1 MKPEMEKLIR
11 AQTEARLARLGELD
25 GRQRTA
31 LIELLI
37 EDFFV
42 TLRRTLAKW
51 ATLTGQSA
59 QIDTG
64 YIAQHMASVTLGI
77 PGQGFK
83 GKGLDLVDE
92 SEVKSA
98 ALLGGVDRPRW
109 NHDLGT
115 LASDTDRERRG
126 LPPKWAS
133 YLTSPHVFYVLFDPV
148 HNEQLDRH
156 GRELRVRAWC
166 LDAQRDDAWRDL
178 LISFI
183 ENRSPG
189 QFNLQLHPPVAYDD
203 DIVVN
208 MLGNLDMADVKVFEA
223 RFIVPSDPLK
233 PLDGITWVKPLPD
246 SVLPVEGRTRGSPY
260 EKGLHPSRL
269 EGAAEAG
276 ELKAL
281 DELFPGLGLEGAIET
296 ADPTSA
302 LKDDA

>member
-1 MKPEMEKLIR
+1 MKPEMEQLIR
-11 AQTEARLARLGELD
+11 EQTQERAKRLGALD

-42 TLRRTLAKW
+42 GSRRTLAKW
-51 ATLTGQSA
+51 STLTGQSA

-83 GKGLDLVDE
+83 GKGVDLVDE

-109 NHDLGT
+109 NHDLGAP
-115 LASDTDRERRG
+115 ASDAGRESRG
-126 LPPKWAS
+126 LPPKWAT
-133 YLTSPHVFYVLFDPV
+133 YLASPHIFYVLFDPV
-148 HNEQLDRH
+148 HHDEQPAG

-166 LDAQRDDAWRDL
+166 LDAQQDTAWRDL
-178 LISFI
+178 VTRFVDGRKTAQY
-183 ENRSPG
+183 NM
-189 QFNLQLHPPVAYDD
+189 QLHPPVAYDD
-203 DIVVN
+203 DVVVN
-208 MLGNLDMADVKVFEA
+208 TLGNLDFADVKVFEA
-223 RFIVPSDPLK
+223 RFVVPDDPLE
-233 PLDGITWVKPLPD
+233 PLAGVEWVKPLPD
-246 SVLPVEGRTRGSPY
+246 SVTPVIGRTRATPY
-260 EKGLHPSRL
+260 EYGLHPSRL

-281 DELFPGLGLEGAIET
+281 DDLFPGLGLEGTMRT
-296 ADPTSA
+296 ADPTAPIGDS
-302 LKDDA
+302 D

>member
-1 MKPEMEKLIR
+1 MRPEMEELIR
-11 AQTEARLARLGELD
+11 AQTEDRFARLQELD
-25 GRQRTA
+25 GQQRTA

-37 EDFFV
+37 TDFFV

-115 LASDTDRERRG
+115 LASDADRARRG
-126 LPPKWAS
+126 LSPKWAT
-133 YLTSPHVFYVLFDPV
+133 YLTSPQVFYVLFDPV
-148 HNEQLDRH
+148 HAEQLDPQ

-166 LDAQRDDAWRDL
+166 LDAQRDGAWRDL
-178 LISFI
+178 LERFI
-183 ENRSPG
+183 KNRTPG
-189 QFNLQLHPPVAYDD
+189 QYNLQLHPPVAYDD

-208 MLGNLDMADVKVFEA
+208 TLGNLDMADVKVFEA

-233 PLDGITWVKPLPD
+233 PLEGVNWLKPLPD

-260 EKGLHPSRL
+260 VKGLHPSRL

-281 DELFPGLGLEGAIET
+281 DDLFPGLGLEGAIEA
-296 ADPTSA
+296 ADPA
-302 LKDDA
+302 APLRDEK